1 MSGIMRA
8 PVPGVS
14 FSIPY
19 SGTIKSGDCILVSN
33 ADGLI
38 SVVARYFFGAWSLS
52 NHITDFS
59 VRNNVISFKSN
70 DSNHDSRA
78 AFIPGP

>member
-19 SGTIKSGDCILVSN
+19 SGTLKSGDCILVSN
-33 ADGLI
+33 SDGLI
-38 SVVARYFFGAWSLS
+38 SVVASYFWGAWSLK
-52 NHITDFS
+52 NYITDFS
-59 VRNNVISFKSN
+59 AENNVISFKSN
-70 DSNHDSRA
+70 DSNPDSRA